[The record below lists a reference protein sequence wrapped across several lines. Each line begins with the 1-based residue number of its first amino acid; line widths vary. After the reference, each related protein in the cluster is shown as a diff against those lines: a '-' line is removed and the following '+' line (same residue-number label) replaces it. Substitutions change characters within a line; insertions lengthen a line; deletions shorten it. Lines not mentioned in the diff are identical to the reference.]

1 MPMTPVHHMAHQADR
16 PNGGVEW
23 GCPRCGRYMVFYP
36 LRHIVLVLG
45 EPNIVHLSG
54 KGFPPPPDR
63 VPILSEFD
71 EHWLRSHEMA
81 WDP

>member
-1 MPMTPVHHMAHQADR
+1 MGLPAVRAVH
-16 PNGGVEW
+16 
-23 GCPRCGRYMVFYP
+23 VFYP
-36 LRHIVLVLG
+36 LRHIGLVLG

-63 VPILSEFD
+63 IPILSEFD